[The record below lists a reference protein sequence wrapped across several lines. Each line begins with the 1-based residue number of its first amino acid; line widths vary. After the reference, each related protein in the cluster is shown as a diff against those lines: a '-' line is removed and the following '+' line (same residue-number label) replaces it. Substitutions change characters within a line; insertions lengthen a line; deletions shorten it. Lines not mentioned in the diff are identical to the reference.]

1 MSNYIMQ
8 VDFFGNN
15 VRAES
20 EGSLVSLTDI
30 VKAGNKWRADAV
42 LPLKTLQAIVES
54 VGFQEFLKVTQVNK
68 PDEEIFFAVGKGNQR
83 RTMAHVILAIYV
95 AEQLSPE
102 FHYKVIETFV
112 EGKLL
117 EFREL
122 GGTEF
127 KNLNAAIDL
136 YLPGRKGKDNKGVY
150 ITTAIA
156 LRKKLLGENAVSSQW
171 AECSVAQTH
180 SRYAAEQWL
189 VKLLQQGLVRDF
201 EHLKELISKV

>member
-1 MSNYIMQ
+1 MQ

-54 VGFQEFLKVTQVNK
+54 VGFQEFLKVTQANK
-68 PDEEIFFAVGKGNQR
+68 PDEEVFFTVGKGNQR

>member
-54 VGFQEFLKVTQVNK
+54 VGFQEFLKVTQANK
-68 PDEEIFFAVGKGNQR
+68 PDEEVFFTVGKGNQR